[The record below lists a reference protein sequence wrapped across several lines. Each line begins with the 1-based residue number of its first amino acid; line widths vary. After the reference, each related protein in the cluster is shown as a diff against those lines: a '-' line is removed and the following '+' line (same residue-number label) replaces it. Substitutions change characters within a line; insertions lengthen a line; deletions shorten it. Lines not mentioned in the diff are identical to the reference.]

1 MRRANLRAVSVN
13 FWLACVVIILGSNQ
27 LLAQAGERQTL
38 NNQVVYN
45 KFTTYDFFK
54 PGGKWGWD
62 LDVVYRRQSELGD
75 PGLQARFSKP
85 LRYSIRPWLAWQPT
99 KYTRVS
105 FNPLGMYNSAPRYPR
120 EQDLNS
126 DFEREVRTTLQINH
140 AAYFYRLNF
149 THRLRF
155 ESRWR
160 GIDLDDGPNH
170 NWRVRYRMR
179 LRIPLNTD
187 YFYTNKT
194 WYISLY
200 SEMHVEFGP
209 TYGRNNFAQ
218 NRNYAGIGRRFWDWA
233 RWEVG
238 YVHQYNI
245 RGNTDLIDLTQGPM
259 FYIFIDYLSALRIG
273 R

>member
-1 MRRANLRAVSVN
+1 MTYILR
-13 FWLACVVIILGSNQ
+13 NQ
-27 LLAQAGERQTL
+27 LFPSLGLAIIFTAFWTGSFAQDGERQEL
-38 NNQVVYN
+38 HNPVVYM
-45 KFTTYDFFK
+45 KGTIYDFFK

-62 LDVVYRRQSELGD
+62 LDVVYRRQSQLGETSLSD
-75 PGLQARFSKP
+75 RLSEP

-105 FNPLGMYNSAPRYPR
+105 FNPIGMFNSAPRFAR
-120 EQDLNS
+120 VEDLDGNW
-126 DFEREVRTTLQINH
+126 EREARTTLQINH
-140 AAYFYRLNF
+140 AAYYYRLNF

-160 GIDLDDGPNH
+160 GIDQPEGPDH

-200 SEMHVEFGP
+200 SEMHVEFGAE
-209 TYGRNNFAQ
+209 YGRNNFSQ
-218 NRNYAGIGRRFWDWA
+218 NRNYAGLGYRFWDWA
-233 RWEVG
+233 RMELG

-245 RGNTDLIDLTQGPM
+245 RGNTDLVDFTNGPM
-259 FYIFIDYLSALRIG
+259 FYIFVDYLSALKLSR
-273 R
+273 